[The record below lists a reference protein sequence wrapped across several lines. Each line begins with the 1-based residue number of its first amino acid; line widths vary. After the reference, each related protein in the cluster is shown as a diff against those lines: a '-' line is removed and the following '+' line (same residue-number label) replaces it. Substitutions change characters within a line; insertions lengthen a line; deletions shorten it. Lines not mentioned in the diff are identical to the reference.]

1 MHTTEYP
8 SLVNITHIIDEKVFC
23 WFQVKWNSCRFYRDY
38 DDHMFIEE
46 AQKQLAKMKCLEYAD
61 EFKDVWFCSF
71 IKKWKLQDL
80 VAIFCNDCEGNEMEP
95 NNYPIKLI
103 GRSLI
108 CPLCIANEFDKF
120 ERKRFGDDRN
130 SVTVEY
136 NKLQIIEKIRNNVL
150 YGSESETDT
159 NIDDIIGGTKRKNV
173 DWKKM
178 MRMKIQIKKANWM
191 KEAYY
196 QRLVVKLQR

>member
-1 MHTTEYP
+1 
-8 SLVNITHIIDEKVFC
+8 
-23 WFQVKWNSCRFYRDY
+23 
-38 DDHMFIEE
+38 MFIEE

-108 CPLCIANEFDKF
+108 CPLCIANEFVKF

-136 NKLQIIEKIRNNVL
+136 NKLQIIE
-150 YGSESETDT
+150 
-159 NIDDIIGGTKRKNV
+159 
-173 DWKKM
+173 
-178 MRMKIQIKKANWM
+178 
-191 KEAYY
+191 
-196 QRLVVKLQR
+196 